1 MVSSTGIVNNNI
13 LQDMVYVKGQ
23 SGNPKGRPKGAAN
36 RTTSEVQAAL
46 LRLLDE
52 NLDNLSDDIK
62 NLKGKERAN
71 LLLGIAK
78 HVVPAAVNPEKL
90 TEEQLLQ
97 VLEYLKQKRNG

>member
-1 MVSSTGIVNNNI
+1 
-13 LQDMVYVKGQ
+13 MVYVKGQ

-36 RTTSEVQAAL
+36 RTTTEVQQAL

-90 TEEQLLQ
+90 SEEQLLQ

>member
-1 MVSSTGIVNNNI
+1 MAKFT
-13 LQDMVYVKGQ
+13 KGE

-36 RTTSEVQAAL
+36 RTTSEVQQAL

-71 LLLGIAK
+71 LLINLAK
-78 HVVPAAVNPEKL
+78 HLTPPAVNPEKL
-90 TEEQLLQ
+90 SEEQLLQ
-97 VLEYLKQKRNG
+97 ILSYLKQKNQNG